1 MHSLKI
7 KELTSIMSTFKTTVL
22 KNFSNY
28 RLISLIGLSI
38 ITAAAVLSINTAPS
52 AHRKEVQLPL
62 ITTPHVVLKT
72 LKPAAVIKDIVL
84 PPTYEYTVKK
94 GDTLSEIF
102 AHLNLSQS
110 DVKSIMAAD
119 LNSLQIDNLRP
130 NDILR
135 FWVADSGHRLNKV
148 QLQFNVAHMINYTRD
163 KNNNFDVKEI
173 TLPGIWREKVITGE
187 IHGSFS
193 LSAQKAGLSY
203 SDIHEIMAIFKD
215 KLNFSLDLKT
225 GDRFDVVTKAK
236 YINNQASGDTEIQA
250 IRIYTNKQQF
260 SAYLSSDGNFY
271 DQHGESL
278 QPAFLRYPTAKR
290 FRISS
295 PFNPHRRHPV
305 TGRIQPHNGV
315 DFAAPTGTP
324 VLATG
329 DGVVTRVT
337 NHPYAGRYVVI
348 KHSANYSTRYL
359 HNSRILVKVGQR
371 VKRGQE
377 IALSGSTGRVTG
389 PHIHYELLVK
399 GKPVNPLTAKI
410 PLAASVSHQQKKAF
424 ELDVVQYNR
433 LMQQPL
439 TDQKNDLQLVL
450 NEPKDS

>member
-1 MHSLKI
+1 
-7 KELTSIMSTFKTTVL
+7 MSTFKTTVL

-38 ITAAAVLSINTAPS
+38 ITAAAVLSINTTPS
-52 AHRKEVQLPL
+52 AHRTEVQLPL

-135 FWVADSGHRLNKV
+135 FWIADSDHRLNKV

-250 IRIYTNKQQF
+250 IRIYTNKQQL

-348 KHSANYSTRYL
+348 KYSANYSTRYL

>member
-1 MHSLKI
+1 MP
-7 KELTSIMSTFKTTVL
+7 TFKTTVL
-22 KNFSNY
+22 TNFVNY
-28 RLISLIGLSI
+28 RLISLIGLSLI
-38 ITAAAVLSINTAPS
+38 TTAAVFSINTTPS
-52 AHRKEVQLPL
+52 AHHKEIQLPL
-62 ITTPHVVLKT
+62 ITVPHVVLKT
-72 LKPAAVIKDIVL
+72 LTPAAVIKNIVL
-84 PPTYEYTVKK
+84 PPTYEYQVKK
-94 GDTLSEIF
+94 GDTLSGIF
-102 AHLNLSQS
+102 AQLNLPQA
-110 DVKSIMAAD
+110 DVKDIMAAD

-135 FWVADSGHRLNKV
+135 FWVADSDHRLKKV
-148 QLQFNVAHMINYTRD
+148 QLQFNVAHMINYTRE
-163 KNNNFDVKEI
+163 KNNDFAVKEI
-173 TLPGIWREKVITGE
+173 TLPGIWHEKVIRGE

-203 SDIHEIMAIFKD
+203 TDIHEIMAIFKD
-215 KLNFSLDLKT
+215 KLNFDRDLKT
-225 GDRFDVVTKAK
+225 GDRFEVVSKEK
-236 YINNQASGDTEIQA
+236 YVNNQASGDTELQA
-250 IRIYTNKQQF
+250 IRLYTNNQQF

-278 QPAFLRYPTAKR
+278 QRAFLRYPTAKR

-315 DFAAPTGTP
+315 DFAAPVGTP

-377 IALSGSTGRVTG
+377 IALSGKTGRVTG
-389 PHIHYELLVK
+389 PHIHYELLVR

-410 PLAASVSHQQKKAF
+410 PLASSVSHQQKKAF

-433 LMQQPL
+433 LMKQPSAH
-439 TDQKNDLQLVL
+439 KNGNIQIVK
-450 NEPKDS
+450 NESKTS

>member
-1 MHSLKI
+1 
-7 KELTSIMSTFKTTVL
+7 MSTFKTTVL

-38 ITAAAVLSINTAPS
+38 ITAAAVLSINTTPS
-52 AHRKEVQLPL
+52 AHRTEVQLPL

-135 FWVADSGHRLNKV
+135 FWIADSDHRLNKV
-148 QLQFNVAHMINYTRD
+148 QLQFHVAHMINYTRD

-250 IRIYTNKQQF
+250 IRIYTNKQQL

>member
-1 MHSLKI
+1 MFTL
-7 KELTSIMSTFKTTVL
+7 KTTVL
-22 KNFSNY
+22 TNFVNY
-28 RLISLIGLSI
+28 RLIGLLGLSI
-38 ITAAAVLSINTAPS
+38 ITTAAVLSINTTSS
-52 AHRKEVQLPL
+52 AHHKEVQLPL
-62 ITTPHVVLKT
+62 ITTPKVVLNT
-72 LKPAAVIKDIVL
+72 LTPAAVIKNIIL
-84 PPTYEYTVKK
+84 PPTYEYEVKQ

-102 AHLNLSQS
+102 SRLNLPQA
-110 DVKSIMAAD
+110 DVKDIMAAD

-135 FWVADSGHRLNKV
+135 FWVADSNHRLNKV
-148 QLQFNVAHMINYTRD
+148 QLQFNVAHTIDYTRD
-163 KNNNFDVKEI
+163 KNNDFDVKEV
-173 TLPGIWREKVITGE
+173 TLPGVWREKVINGN
-187 IHGSFS
+187 IHGSFIT
-193 LSAQKAGLSY
+193 SAKKAGLSH
-203 SDIHEIMAIFKD
+203 SEINEILAIFKD
-215 KLNFSLDLKT
+215 KLNFTQDVKA
-225 GDRFDVVTKAK
+225 GDRFEIVSKAK
-236 YINNQASGDTEIQA
+236 YVNDQASGDTELQA
-250 IRIYTNKQQF
+250 IRIYTKKHQY

-271 DQHGESL
+271 DQNGESL
-278 QPAFLRYPTAKR
+278 QRAFLRYPTTKR

-295 PFNPHRRHPV
+295 PFNPYRRHPV

-324 VLATG
+324 VLATS

-371 VKRGQE
+371 VKRGQK

-389 PHIHYELLVK
+389 PHIHYELLVR

-439 TDQKNDLQLVL
+439 PPKESEIQVASND
-450 NEPKDS
+450 PKDS

>member
-1 MHSLKI
+1 
-7 KELTSIMSTFKTTVL
+7 MSTFKTTVL
-22 KNFSNY
+22 TNFVNY
-28 RLISLIGLSI
+28 RLISLIGLSLV
-38 ITAAAVLSINTAPS
+38 TAAAVFSINTTPS
-52 AHRKEVQLPL
+52 THHKEIQLPL
-62 ITTPHVVLKT
+62 ITTPQVVLKT
-72 LKPAAVIKDIVL
+72 LTPAAVTKDIVL
-84 PPTYEYTVKK
+84 PPTYEYKVKN

-102 AHLNLSQS
+102 AQLNLPQA
-110 DVKSIMAAD
+110 DVKDIMAAD

-130 NDILR
+130 GDILR
-135 FWVADSGHRLNKV
+135 FWVTDSDHRLNKV
-148 QLQFNVAHMINYTRD
+148 QLQFNVAHMINYTRE
-163 KNNNFDVKEI
+163 KNNDFSVKEI
-173 TLPGIWREKVITGE
+173 TLPGVWREKVINGE

-193 LSAQKAGLSY
+193 SSAKKAGLNY
-203 SDIHEIMAIFKD
+203 TDIHEIMAIFKD
-215 KLNFSLDLKT
+215 KLNFDRDLRT
-225 GDRFDVVTKAK
+225 GDRFEVVRKAK
-236 YINNQASGDTEIQA
+236 YVNNQASGDTELQA
-250 IRIYTNKQQF
+250 VRLYTNKQQF
-260 SAYLSSDGNFY
+260 SAYLNSDGNFY

-278 QPAFLRYPTAKR
+278 QRAFLRYPTTKR

-315 DFAAPTGTP
+315 DFAAPIGTP

-377 IALSGSTGRVTG
+377 IALSGRTGRVTG
-389 PHIHYELLVK
+389 PHIHYEFLVR

-424 ELDVVQYNR
+424 ELDVAQYNR
-433 LMQQPL
+433 LMRQPL
-439 TDQKNDLQLVL
+439 ANKNSAIQVAV